1 MVFANALY
9 KIYFIKNT
17 FKNFTY
23 NYGVKYFGGVLM
35 SKLVITGGRRL
46 EGKVRIP
53 GAKNTVLPIL
63 AATIISG
70 KKSIIKDCPKI
81 KDVYLTL
88 EILKDLG
95 CEVFWED
102 DNLIIDSANI
112 SSTKIKDEL
121 MDKMRSSIILTGAIL
136 ARMGEAKTTYPGGCE
151 LGLRPI
157 DLHIKAFGEMGIE
170 IKEKHGYLNFDGKKL
185 KPSEIHLDFP
195 SVGAT
200 ENIMLAASKI
210 KGRTKIINA
219 AKEPEIEDLQNFLN
233 KMGVKVYGAGTSV
246 IEVNGTD
253 TFYDVT
259 HTVIPDRIVAATYM
273 MAGAITNGDIFLANV
288 NYNHISSVA
297 SALLSAGADVIKDG
311 NDALRVKSN
320 GNLKAINLVRTT
332 PYPGFPTDAQ
342 SILMSLLSVCEG
354 TSMIVEN
361 IFDGRFKHVE
371 ELKKMGA
378 DITVDGRCAV
388 IKGVPALY
396 GARVNAPDLRSGAGL
411 VIAGLWA
418 EGITE
423 ITNVHYIERGYED
436 IAGDLQ
442 KLGADISKI

>member
-1 MVFANALY
+1 
-9 KIYFIKNT
+9 
-17 FKNFTY
+17 
-23 NYGVKYFGGVLM
+23 M
-35 SKLVITGGRRL
+35 SKLVITGGRSL
-46 EGKVRIP
+46 EGKIRIP

-88 EILKDLG
+88 EILEDLG
-95 CEVFWED
+95 CTVLWEG
-102 DNLIIDSANI
+102 DNLLIDSKDI
-112 SSTKIKDEL
+112 SNTKIKEEL

-136 ARMGEAKTTYPGGCE
+136 ARTGEAKTTYPGGCE

-157 DLHIKAFGEMGIE
+157 DLHIKAFRQMGIE
-170 IKEKHGYLNFDGKKL
+170 ICEKHGYLNFDGRKL

-210 KGRTKIINA
+210 KGRTKIVNA
-219 AKEPEIEDLQNFLN
+219 AKEPEIEDLQNFLI
-233 KMGVKVYGAGTSV
+233 KMGVEVYGAGTSV
-246 IEVNGTD
+246 IEINGTD

-259 HTVIPDRIVAATYM
+259 HTVIPDRIVASTYM
-273 MAGAITNGDIFLANV
+273 MAGAITRGDILLTNV
-288 NYNHISSVA
+288 KYNHISSVA
-297 SALLSAGADVIKDG
+297 SVLLSTGADIRKDG
-311 NDALRVKSN
+311 DNAIRLKSN
-320 GNLKAINLVRTT
+320 GKLKSVNLVRTT

-342 SILMSLLSVCEG
+342 SILMSLLSVCAG

-388 IKGVPALY
+388 IKGVPTLY
-396 GARVNAPDLRSGAGL
+396 GARVNSPDLRSGAGL
-411 VIAGLWA
+411 VIAGLFA
-418 EGITE
+418 EGVTE
-423 ITNVHYIERGYED
+423 ISNIHYIERGYED
-436 IAGDLQ
+436 ISGDLI
-442 KLGADISKI
+442 KLGADIRKI

>member
-1 MVFANALY
+1 
-9 KIYFIKNT
+9 
-17 FKNFTY
+17 
-23 NYGVKYFGGVLM
+23 M
-35 SKLVITGGRRL
+35 SKLVITGGRNL

-95 CEVFWED
+95 CFVMWEGD
-102 DNLIIDSANI
+102 DLVIDSKDITNI
-112 SSTKIKDEL
+112 KIKEEL

-157 DLHIKAFGEMGIE
+157 DLHIKAFSQMGIE
-170 IKEKHGYLNFDGKKL
+170 ICEKHGYLNFNAKKL

-200 ENIMLAASKI
+200 ENIMLAASKV
-210 KGRTKIINA
+210 KGKTKIVNA

-233 KMGVKVYGAGTSV
+233 KMGAEVYGAGTSV
-246 IEVNGTD
+246 IEIIGSD

-259 HTVIPDRIVAATYM
+259 HTVIPDRIVASTYM
-273 MAGAITNGDIFLANV
+273 MAGAITKGDILLNNV

-297 SALLSAGADVIKDG
+297 SVLLSTGAEILKEG
-311 NDALRVKSN
+311 NNSLRVKAKGRLN
-320 GNLKAINLVRTT
+320 PINLVRTT

-342 SILMSLLSVCEG
+342 SILMSLLSVCNG

-378 DITVDGRCAV
+378 DITACGRCAV
-388 IKGVPALY
+388 IKGVPSLY
-396 GARVNAPDLRSGAGL
+396 GARVDSPDLRSGAGL
-411 VIAGLWA
+411 VIAGLSA

-423 ITNVHYIERGYED
+423 VSNVHYIERGYED
-436 IAGDLQ
+436 IAGDLI
-442 KLGADISKI
+442 KLGANITKI

>member
-1 MVFANALY
+1 
-9 KIYFIKNT
+9 
-17 FKNFTY
+17 
-23 NYGVKYFGGVLM
+23 M
-35 SKLVITGGRRL
+35 SKLVITGGRSL

-81 KDVYLTL
+81 KDVFLTL

-95 CEVFWED
+95 CEVLWEN
-102 DNLIIDSANI
+102 DNLIIDSKNI
-112 SSTKIKDEL
+112 SNTTIKEEL

-136 ARMGEAKTTYPGGCE
+136 ARMGEVKTTYPGGCE

-157 DLHIKAFGEMGIE
+157 DLHIKAFGQMGIE
-170 IKEKHGYLNFDGKKL
+170 ISEKHGYLNFDGRKL

-210 KGRTKIINA
+210 KGRTKIVNA

-233 KMGVKVYGAGTSV
+233 KMGVRVYGAGTSV

-253 TFYDVT
+253 AFYDVT
-259 HTVIPDRIVAATYM
+259 HRVIPDRIVASTYM
-273 MAGAITNGDIFLANV
+273 MAGAITKGDILLKNV
-288 NYNHISSVA
+288 KYNHISSVA
-297 SALLSAGADVIKDG
+297 SVLLSTGVDISKDG
-311 NDALRVKSN
+311 DNAIRVKSN
-320 GNLKAINLVRTT
+320 GRLKPINLVRTT

-342 SILMSLLSVCEG
+342 SILMSLLSVCTG

-388 IKGVPALY
+388 IKGVSTLY
-396 GARVNAPDLRSGAGL
+396 GARVNSPDLRSGAGL
-411 VIAGLWA
+411 VIAGLSA

-423 ITNVHYIERGYED
+423 ISNVHYIERGYED
-436 IAGDLQ
+436 ISGDLI
-442 KLGADISKI
+442 KLGANITKV

>member
-1 MVFANALY
+1 
-9 KIYFIKNT
+9 
-17 FKNFTY
+17 
-23 NYGVKYFGGVLM
+23 M
-35 SKLVITGGRRL
+35 SKLVITGGRSL
-46 EGKVRIP
+46 EGKIRIP

-88 EILKDLG
+88 EILEDLG
-95 CEVFWED
+95 CTVLWEG
-102 DNLIIDSANI
+102 DNLLIDSKDI
-112 SSTKIKDEL
+112 SNTKIKEEL

-136 ARMGEAKTTYPGGCE
+136 ARTGEAKTTYPGGCE

-157 DLHIKAFGEMGIE
+157 DLHIKAFEQMGIE
-170 IKEKHGYLNFDGKKL
+170 ICEKHGYLNFDGRKL

-210 KGRTKIINA
+210 KGRTKIVNA
-219 AKEPEIEDLQNFLN
+219 AKEPEIEDLQNFLI
-233 KMGVKVYGAGTSV
+233 KMGVEVYGAGTSV
-246 IEVNGTD
+246 IEINGTD

-259 HTVIPDRIVAATYM
+259 HTVIPDRIVASTYM
-273 MAGAITNGDIFLANV
+273 MAGAITRGDILLTNV
-288 NYNHISSVA
+288 KYNHISSVA
-297 SALLSAGADVIKDG
+297 SVLLSTGADIRKDG
-311 NDALRVKSN
+311 DNAIRLKSN
-320 GNLKAINLVRTT
+320 GKLKSVNLVRTT

-342 SILMSLLSVCEG
+342 SILMSLLSVCAG

-388 IKGVPALY
+388 IKGVPTLY
-396 GARVNAPDLRSGAGL
+396 GARVNSPDLRSGAGL
-411 VIAGLWA
+411 VIAGLFA
-418 EGITE
+418 EGVTE
-423 ITNVHYIERGYED
+423 ISNIHYIERGYED
-436 IAGDLQ
+436 ISGDLI
-442 KLGADISKI
+442 KLGADITKI

>member
-1 MVFANALY
+1 
-9 KIYFIKNT
+9 
-17 FKNFTY
+17 
-23 NYGVKYFGGVLM
+23 M
-35 SKLVITGGRRL
+35 SKLVITGGRSL
-46 EGKVRIP
+46 EGKIRVP

-88 EILKDLG
+88 EILEDLG
-95 CEVFWED
+95 CTVLWEG
-102 DNLIIDSANI
+102 DNLLIDSKDI
-112 SSTKIKDEL
+112 SNTKIKEEL

-136 ARMGEAKTTYPGGCE
+136 ARTGEAKTTYPGGCE

-157 DLHIKAFGEMGIE
+157 DLHIKAFRQMGIE
-170 IKEKHGYLNFDGKKL
+170 ICEKHGYLNFDGRKL

-210 KGRTKIINA
+210 KGRTKIVNA
-219 AKEPEIEDLQNFLN
+219 AKEPEIEDLQNFLI
-233 KMGVKVYGAGTSV
+233 KMGVEVYGAGTSV
-246 IEVNGTD
+246 IEINGTD

-259 HTVIPDRIVAATYM
+259 HTVIPDRIVASTYM
-273 MAGAITNGDIFLANV
+273 MAGAITRGDILLTNV
-288 NYNHISSVA
+288 KYNHISSVA
-297 SALLSAGADVIKDG
+297 SVLLSTGADIRKEGD
-311 NDALRVKSN
+311 NAIRLKSN
-320 GNLKAINLVRTT
+320 GKLKSVNLVRTT

-342 SILMSLLSVCEG
+342 SILMSLLSVCAG

-388 IKGVPALY
+388 IKGVPTLY
-396 GARVNAPDLRSGAGL
+396 GARVNSPDLRSGAGL
-411 VIAGLWA
+411 VIAGLFA
-418 EGITE
+418 EGVTE
-423 ITNVHYIERGYED
+423 ISNIHYIERGYED
-436 IAGDLQ
+436 ISGDLI
-442 KLGADISKI
+442 KLGADIRKI

>member
-1 MVFANALY
+1 
-9 KIYFIKNT
+9 
-17 FKNFTY
+17 
-23 NYGVKYFGGVLM
+23 M
-35 SKLVITGGRRL
+35 SKLVITGGRSL
-46 EGKVRIP
+46 EGKIRVP

-88 EILKDLG
+88 EILEDLG
-95 CEVFWED
+95 CTVLWEG
-102 DNLIIDSANI
+102 DNLLIDSKDI
-112 SSTKIKDEL
+112 SNTKIKEEL

-136 ARMGEAKTTYPGGCE
+136 ARTGEAKTTYPGGCE

-157 DLHIKAFGEMGIE
+157 DLHIKAFRQMGIE
-170 IKEKHGYLNFDGKKL
+170 ICEKHGYLNFDGRKL

-210 KGRTKIINA
+210 KGRTKIVNA
-219 AKEPEIEDLQNFLN
+219 AKEPEIEDLQNFLI
-233 KMGVKVYGAGTSV
+233 KMGVEVYGAGTSV
-246 IEVNGTD
+246 IEINGTD

-259 HTVIPDRIVAATYM
+259 HTVIPDRIVASTYM
-273 MAGAITNGDIFLANV
+273 MAGAITRGDILLTNV
-288 NYNHISSVA
+288 KYNHISSVA
-297 SALLSAGADVIKDG
+297 SVLLSTGADIRKEGD
-311 NDALRVKSN
+311 NAIRLKSN
-320 GNLKAINLVRTT
+320 GKLKSVNLVRTT

-342 SILMSLLSVCEG
+342 SILMSLLSVCAG

-388 IKGVPALY
+388 IKGVPTLY
-396 GARVNAPDLRSGAGL
+396 GARVNSPDLRSGAGL
-411 VIAGLWA
+411 VIAGLFA
-418 EGITE
+418 EGVTE
-423 ITNVHYIERGYED
+423 ISNIHYIERGYED
-436 IAGDLQ
+436 ISGDLI
-442 KLGADISKI
+442 KLGADITKI

>member
-1 MVFANALY
+1 
-9 KIYFIKNT
+9 
-17 FKNFTY
+17 
-23 NYGVKYFGGVLM
+23 M
-35 SKLVITGGRRL
+35 SKLVITGGKNL

-95 CEVFWED
+95 CYVMWEG
-102 DNLIIDSANI
+102 DNLVIDSKDI
-112 SSTKIKDEL
+112 SNTKIKEEL

-136 ARMGEAKTTYPGGCE
+136 ARMGKAKTTYPGGCE

-157 DLHIKAFGEMGIE
+157 DLHIKAFTQMGIE
-170 IKEKHGYLNFDGKKL
+170 IKEKHGYLNFDAKKL

-200 ENIMLAASKI
+200 ENIMLAASKV
-210 KGRTKIINA
+210 KGRTKIVNA

-233 KMGVKVYGAGTSV
+233 KMGAEVYGAGTSV
-246 IEVNGTD
+246 IEINGTD

-259 HTVIPDRIVAATYM
+259 HTVIPDRIVASTYM
-273 MAGAITNGDIFLANV
+273 MAGAITKGDILLTNV
-288 NYNHISSVA
+288 KYNHISSVA
-297 SALLSAGADVIKDG
+297 SVLLSTGAEISKVGNNGLRIK
-311 NDALRVKSN
+311 VKDR
-320 GNLKAINLVRTT
+320 LKPINLVRTT

-342 SILMSLLSVCEG
+342 SILMSLLSVCNG

-396 GARVNAPDLRSGAGL
+396 GARVNSPDLRSGAGL
-411 VIAGLWA
+411 VIAGLFA

-423 ITNVHYIERGYED
+423 ISNVHYIERGYED
-436 IAGDLQ
+436 ISGDLI
-442 KLGADISKI
+442 KLGADIKKI